1 MRITDEAVMD
11 VVKSIDKFDSMK
23 DYILVKA
30 VPIEEIDNNVYN
42 KVIGDVALKISVLV
56 SIDTDTI
63 NMISPSK
70 EVVKNWGLTDD
81 ELFDLAFENMKRI
94 FRPKFMTLLDAVTKD
109 RILYDEDSSIFEE
122 HYDSVAIFTLVNFSY
137 LNNSAFI
144 FDKEIRRKISEI
156 FGEDYYISFISKNEV
171 VMCPIS
177 LCGRTV
183 LKDTLDDVIDAEV
196 TPKDFL
202 SRSVYRYFSKYDVIS
217 ALVN

>member
-1 MRITDEAVMD
+1 M
-11 VVKSIDKFDSMK
+11 
-23 DYILVKA
+23 
-30 VPIEEIDNNVYN
+30 
-42 KVIGDVALKISVLV
+42 
-56 SIDTDTI
+56 
-63 NMISPSK
+63 
-70 EVVKNWGLTDD
+70 
-81 ELFDLAFENMKRI
+81 
-94 FRPKFMTLLDAVTKD
+94 
-109 RILYDEDSSIFEE
+109 
-122 HYDSVAIFTLVNFSY
+122 NFSY